1 MIWLKQPCF
10 SLDTGRIISYLSGCR
25 LYLIMLVFCSQALTG
40 QRREVS
46 VQLSTDQTPAVGQLS
61 LSSSSSP
68 QPLQAASLS
77 LSNFHIHSHS

>member
-10 SLDTGRIISYLSGCR
+10 LLDTERIISYLSGCR

-46 VQLSTDQTPAVGQLS
+46 VQLSTDQTPAVGQLG
-61 LSSSSSP
+61 LSSSP
-68 QPLQAASLS
+68 QPLQAALPT
-77 LSNFHIHSHS
+77 NFHIHFHS